1 MESIPN
7 IDAICELFEPKPNT
21 WEKAR
26 PFLRLAL
33 ILAPGAVFGSFGT
46 LAGSLT
52 SLDSGL
58 TLAGAMDELEAVLFH
73 TAGLFRKKPRYD
85 SPFDLPRLAN
95 TLAIYAAWFD
105 TLSEQCP
112 TLWEN
117 LELDDSGWQWMKDQC
132 QAEYDEV
139 REILGGDGRNILL
152 TDGAG
157 AQALNQFYAILMDR
171 TRKLA
176 SGLAATENLSVPWN
190 DLPEKAIRKYFR
202 HCEVLRKYEP
212 YRSWVDEQYQNQILR
227 TVQNL
232 TPSQEPGRLHLPPVT
247 SLEHFRGRQEELA
260 VIRSAYH
267 TRKVVTLW
275 GEGGMGKTELAIAY
289 AKNHENAYFFPFRN
303 DLKNSLTQGFL
314 DGMPELA
321 QQRPTPEEAY
331 AKAIAFLMQ
340 CPQDDLLI
348 LDNVDISADSLDT
361 VRRELEKLP
370 LRCLITTRTEA
381 SDAIEVGT
389 LQEEELALIFDDQG
403 VALDHQKRIDLI
415 RAVDRHTL
423 TVDLIARSLRGGRVD
438 ADAILNA
445 LKSLNLRDVRLPKVG
460 THYSGSP
467 KEQKIYGHLLTVF
480 NLSGLTEPEKR
491 AMTCAVLLPQT
502 GMSGKLFQDALDDE
516 AADALFG
523 LSQRGWLRWNNGR
536 LSIHPLIRI
545 LTKTELEPT
554 DEKCGVFLE
563 KIWEQY
569 DKKHYDRELY
579 KDLAELFSMATNTLD
594 NVVGNWAFCAGVFW
608 RDLGEYRIALA
619 YDLKAVE
626 IREKALPEDH
636 HDLAISY
643 NNLGST
649 YGAMGDHSNARI
661 YKEKALEIRQK
672 ILPENHP
679 DLAVSYNNIG
689 VTYDALGSINLIRGN
704 QEEAMKYLKE
714 SLKYH
719 QSALELWKKIQPE
732 GDSGLAACYNN
743 LGSTC
748 GHLGDHN
755 KELEYQQNALA
766 IYEKVLPENHPD
778 IAVSCGN
785 IACTL
790 ARLIRFTDALPYIKR
805 AVSIAAQ
812 SLPEN
817 HPDLLD
823 YQRAQKIVAFFATLQ
838 EQGIPFPNPF
848 L

>member
-33 ILAPGAVFGSFGT
+33 ILAPGAVFGSFDT
-46 LAGSLT
+46 LAGSL
-52 SLDSGL
+52 SALDSGL

-190 DLPEKAIRKYFR
+190 DLPEKAVRKYFR

-212 YRSWVDEQYQNQILR
+212 YRSWVGEQYLNQILR

-232 TPSQEPGRLHLPPVT
+232 TPPPPRESGKLHLPPVT
-247 SLEHFRGRQEELA
+247 SLEHFRGRQEELET
-260 VIRSAYH
+260 IRSAYH
-267 TRKVVTLW
+267 TKKVVTLW

-289 AKNHENAYFFPFRN
+289 AAEYENAYFFPFRN

-321 QQRPTPEEAY
+321 QQRPSPDVAY
-331 AKAIAFLMQ
+331 AKAVDFLKR
-340 CPQDDLLI
+340 CAADDLLI
-348 LDNVDISADSLDT
+348 LDNVDISADSLDA

-445 LKSLNLRDVRLPKVG
+445 LKRLNLRDVRLPKVG

-502 GMSGKLFQDALDDE
+502 GMNGKLFQDALDDD
-516 AADALFG
+516 AADALFD
-523 LSQRGWLRWNNGR
+523 LAQRGWLRWNNGR

-554 DEKCGVFLE
+554 DEKCGVFLK

-569 DKKHYDRELY
+569 DKSQYNQEQY
-579 KDLAELFSMATNTLD
+579 KNFAELFAMATNTLD
-594 NVVGNWAFCAGVFW
+594 DVVGEWAFCAGVFW
-608 RDLGEYRIALA
+608 NHLGEYRIALA
-619 YDLKAVE
+619 YNQKAVE
-626 IREKALPEDH
+626 IGEKALPDDH
-636 HDLAISY
+636 PDLAIYY

-649 YGAMGDHSNARI
+649 YGNLGNHNNARI

-679 DLAVSYNNIG
+679 DLAVLYNNIG
-689 VTYDALGSINLIRGN
+689 VTYNALGRINLTRRN
-704 QEEAMKYLKE
+704 HEEAMKYLKE

-719 QSALELWKKIQPE
+719 QSALELWKKILPKE
-732 GDSGLAACYNN
+732 HSYLATCYNN
-743 LGSTC
+743 LGNTY
-748 GHLGDHN
+748 GHLGDHI
-755 KELEYQQNALA
+755 KALEYQQNALA
-766 IYEKVLPENHPD
+766 ICEKVLPENHPD

-785 IACTL
+785 IAITL
-790 ARLIRFTDALPYIKR
+790 TQLDRFTDALPYIKR
-805 AVSIAAQ
+805 AVSIAEQ

-817 HPDLLD
+817 HPDLLN
-823 YQRAQKIVAFFATLQ
+823 YRQIEEAIEHYATLQ
-838 EQGIPFPNPF
+838 KQGIPF